1 MKRHERSSGGVFQ
14 PPESEARGHLA
25 AWKPRTCCWDARLW
39 RSRPGLVP
47 LRGPGAWPR
56 AVTAKASAPG
66 RCAHAGRSAEQPGP
80 VRPAPA
86 RRAARRPLR
95 ARTTAPRPALPRRL
109 SMSLRV
115 PSCVCTRLPAS
126 LLCPSLPARLSSP
139 LFPWTL
145 AGPSMSASESA
156 SPPSSSARTP
166 HLECVRFHM
175 ARSP

>member
-1 MKRHERSSGGVFQ
+1 MKRHERSSGGVFR

-66 RCAHAGRSAEQPGP
+66 RCAHAGGSAEQPGP

-95 ARTTAPRPALPRRL
+95 ARTTAPRPALPRRPAVSPCPFVSLHVSVHVFPRPSSVPL
-109 SMSLRV
+109 S
-115 PSCVCTRLPAS
+115 PP
-126 LLCPSLPARLSSP
+126 
-139 LFPWTL
+139 
-145 AGPSMSASESA
+145 A
-156 SPPSSSARTP
+156 SPPPSFLGRSQDRPCPRPSPRPLLRPAHAHRT
-166 HLECVRFHM
+166 
-175 ARSP
+175 

>member
-1 MKRHERSSGGVFQ
+1 MKRHERSSGGVFR

-95 ARTTAPRPALPRRL
+95 ARTTAPRPALPRRPAVPPCPFV
-109 SMSLRV
+109 SLHV
-115 PSCVCTRLPAS
+115 SVH
-126 LLCPSLPARLSSP
+126 
-139 LFPWTL
+139 LFPR
-145 AGPSMSASESA
+145 PSSVPLSPPA
-156 SPPSSSARTP
+156 SPPPSFLGRSQDRPCPRPSPRPLLRPAHAHRT
-166 HLECVRFHM
+166 
-175 ARSP
+175 